1 MSSDAFVNFRK
12 SFPFSVVEIIVQ
24 DKKNRF
30 LLTKRAITPYKNKWH
45 FPGGIVERNTSL
57 EKMVK
62 IIAKRELNLNVKIDK
77 FVGVYESILPER
89 HDVSHLYLAH
99 YSRGTIKLDFQSN
112 DFKFFKRI
120 PKNISPIHKKMWS
133 DTKKLM
139 KD

>member
-1 MSSDAFVNFRK
+1 LTSISFSEFRK
-12 SFPFSVVEIIVQ
+12 LFPFSVVEIIVQ

-77 FVGVYESILPER
+77 LVGVYESILPER
-89 HDVSHLYLAH
+89 HDISHIYIVH
-99 YSRGTIKLDFQSN
+99 ITKGDIKLDFQSTEV
-112 DFKFFKRI
+112 KFFDKI
-120 PKNISPIHKKMWS
+120 PKNIIPLHQKIWQDIKNWS
-133 DTKKLM
+133 
-139 KD
+139 

>member
-1 MSSDAFVNFRK
+1 MTSISFSEFRK
-12 SFPFSVVEIIVQ
+12 LFPFSVVEIIVQ
-24 DKKNRF
+24 DEKNRF

-89 HDVSHLYLAH
+89 HDISHIYIVH
-99 YSRGTIKLDFQSN
+99 ITKGDIKLDFQSTEV
-112 DFKFFKRI
+112 KFFDKI
-120 PKNISPIHKKMWS
+120 PKNIIPLHQKIWQDIKNWS
-133 DTKKLM
+133 
-139 KD
+139 

>member
-1 MSSDAFVNFRK
+1 MTSISFSEFRK
-12 SFPFSVVEIIVQ
+12 LFPFSVVEIIVQ

-89 HDVSHLYLAH
+89 HDISHIYIVH
-99 YSRGTIKLDFQSN
+99 ITKGDIKLDFQSTEVKIF
-112 DFKFFKRI
+112 DKI
-120 PKNISPIHKKMWS
+120 PKNIIPLHQKIWQDIKNWS
-133 DTKKLM
+133 
-139 KD
+139 

>member
-1 MSSDAFVNFRK
+1 MTSISFSEFRK
-12 SFPFSVVEIIVQ
+12 LFPFSVVEIIVQ

-89 HDVSHLYLAH
+89 HDISHIYIVH
-99 YSRGTIKLDFQSN
+99 ITKGDIKLDFQSTEV
-112 DFKFFKRI
+112 KFFDKI
-120 PKNISPIHKKMWS
+120 PKNIIPLHQKIWQDIKNWS
-133 DTKKLM
+133 
-139 KD
+139 

>member
-1 MSSDAFVNFRK
+1 MTSISFSEFRK
-12 SFPFSVVEIIVQ
+12 LFLFSVVEIIVQ

-89 HDVSHLYLAH
+89 HDISHIYIVH
-99 YSRGTIKLDFQSN
+99 ITKGDIKLDFQSTEV
-112 DFKFFKRI
+112 KFFDKI
-120 PKNISPIHKKMWS
+120 PKNIIPLHQKIWQDIKNWS
-133 DTKKLM
+133 
-139 KD
+139 

>member
-1 MSSDAFVNFRK
+1 MTSISFSEFRK
-12 SFPFSVVEIIVQ
+12 LFPFSVVEIIVQ

-89 HDVSHLYLAH
+89 HDISHLYIVH
-99 YSRGTIKLDFQSN
+99 ITKGDIKLDYQSTEA
-112 DFKFFKRI
+112 KFFDKI
-120 PKNISPIHKKMWS
+120 PKNIIPLHQKMWQDVRNS
-133 DTKKLM
+133 L
-139 KD
+139 

>member
-1 MSSDAFVNFRK
+1 LTSISFSEFRK
-12 SFPFSVVEIIVQ
+12 LFPFSVVEIIVQ

-89 HDVSHLYLAH
+89 HDISHIYIVH
-99 YSRGTIKLDFQSN
+99 ITKGDIKLDFQSTEV
-112 DFKFFKRI
+112 KFFDKI
-120 PKNISPIHKKMWS
+120 PKNIIPLHQKIWQDIKNWS
-133 DTKKLM
+133 
-139 KD
+139 

>member
-1 MSSDAFVNFRK
+1 MTSISFSEFRK
-12 SFPFSVVEIIVQ
+12 LFPFSVVEIIVQ

-30 LLTKRAITPYKNKWH
+30 LLKKRAITPYKNKWH

-89 HDVSHLYLAH
+89 HDISHLYIVH
-99 YSRGTIKLDFQSN
+99 ITKGDIKLDYQSTEA
-112 DFKFFKRI
+112 KFFDKI
-120 PKNISPIHKKMWS
+120 PKNIIPLHQKMWQDVRNS
-133 DTKKLM
+133 L
-139 KD
+139 

>member
-1 MSSDAFVNFRK
+1 MTSISFSEFRK
-12 SFPFSVVEIIVQ
+12 LFPFSVVEIIVQ

-89 HDVSHLYLAH
+89 HDISHIYIVH
-99 YSRGTIKLDFQSN
+99 ITKGDIKLDYQSTEA
-112 DFKFFKRI
+112 KFFDKI
-120 PKNISPIHKKMWS
+120 PKNIIPLHQKMWQDVRNS
-133 DTKKLM
+133 L
-139 KD
+139 